1 MAVRTVGVNFEKLIP
16 DAAHAS
22 AIRGAV
28 ERVHRCTLLATE
40 LLNLY
45 VRDRLQHHDGTGLQL
60 VCDANWLLN
69 AYNEVTHGR
78 AKTKTSSELRAT
90 RDAHMPAFAAVDR
103 AGLTQI
109 LAYECRNLAAVAAT
123 NIVRHF
129 RRRLLS
135 HVRRVFAV
143 SDAEIA
149 ALSKDERRAR
159 RLRLMQVADDLARSP
174 SEAKR
179 SPADDHAWVASER
192 ARLCIDAAVGGWDN
206 KPLEYHLKAHPQRF
220 LKAMHLMTAEREADG
235 RSAFALFPLRR
246 TLVPRHIRF
255 DQKALRDLL
264 KLGRSE
270 HTKEVAKQAAK
281 RRKTDAGRVDLEEP
295 PPTKRT
301 RRSKEDMAG
310 EKAQAFGEVLDL
322 RAAGLRQRD
331 RFDWAFTTDGVCA
344 RLQCTVPK
352 TQAAPQDGVMPTMPT
367 LPRRGRFAIDELKR
381 QSRLA
386 LADLHVVG
394 VDPGKVELLVA
405 VDQDD
410 PKGSPVV
417 RYTQKQRQRDLRSRQ
432 YADEHVRTLP
442 AEVHMAESL
451 LSDFN
456 SRAADLETFKAYCVQ
471 RRATVEACLPHYAR
485 IDYRRRRWKTYIKS
499 QQSEEKLYQRLRG
512 IHKRGD
518 TRTLVLAYGSWGAV
532 AGRPGM
538 AANKGNAPCI
548 GVGLMNKLAKRFVVA
563 LTPEQHTSKT
573 CCKCLHPCGPW
584 VGLEEKMGRKIR
596 GVRVCQNEE
605 CCLPQNR
612 DRTGAS
618 NIGLQFRRLYE
629 GKSPI
634 REMTDEEAEFNR
646 LNVALNACS
655 DCD

>member
-1 MAVRTVGVNFEKLIP
+1 MAVRTVGVSFEKLVP
-16 DAAHAS
+16 DAAHVS

-69 AYNEVTHGR
+69 AYNEVTHGLK
-78 AKTKTSSELRAT
+78 KTMTILELRAT
-90 RDAHMPAFAAVDR
+90 RDAHMPAFVTIDR

-135 HVRRVFAV
+135 HVRRVFAA

-220 LKAMHLMTAEREADG
+220 LKAMYLMTAEREADG

-270 HTKEVAKQAAK
+270 HTKGVAKQAAK

-295 PPTKRT
+295 PPTKHPRT

-310 EKAQAFGEVLDL
+310 EKAQAFGEVLNL
-322 RAAGLRQRD
+322 RAAKLRQRD
-331 RFDWAFTTDGVCA
+331 RFDWAFSTDGVCA
-344 RLQCTVPK
+344 RLQCTKPDTKGVPK
-352 TQAAPQDGVMPTMPT
+352 EGVMPT
-367 LPRRGRFAIDELKR
+367 RGRFAIDELKR
-381 QSRLA
+381 QSRSS

-417 RYTQKQRQRDLRSRQ
+417 RYTQAQRQRDLRSRQ
-432 YADEHVRTLP
+432 YADEH
-442 AEVHMAESL
+442 A
-451 LSDFN
+451 
-456 SRAADLETFKAYCVQ
+456 
-471 RRATVEACLPHYAR
+471 
-485 IDYRRRRWKTYIKS
+485 
-499 QQSEEKLYQRLRG
+499 
-512 IHKRGD
+512 
-518 TRTLVLAYGSWGAV
+518 
-532 AGRPGM
+532 
-538 AANKGNAPCI
+538 
-548 GVGLMNKLAKRFVVA
+548 
-563 LTPEQHTSKT
+563 
-573 CCKCLHPCGPW
+573 
-584 VGLEEKMGRKIR
+584 
-596 GVRVCQNEE
+596 
-605 CCLPQNR
+605 
-612 DRTGAS
+612 
-618 NIGLQFRRLYE
+618 
-629 GKSPI
+629 
-634 REMTDEEAEFNR
+634 
-646 LNVALNACS
+646 
-655 DCD
+655 